1 MFKIIS
7 WDIGIK
13 NLSYCLSEYNLNNK
27 KLNIIEWNIID
38 IIKNYKCKYCKK
50 NINKHKVKNININIT
65 CDKCD
70 NYAKKSYCKY
80 NFCLNHIKNIKG
92 VKKKNNSNKIN
103 IFILKNLLIQSL
115 ELKKILFTDV
125 DIVLIENQPALMNP
139 TIKTISDTLYSW
151 FLIRNNYDKNN
162 DIKIILMNPTTK
174 LSINN
179 VEFDILKKKYNLNE
193 KKNRKLLSIHLCYFL
208 FTNNILLTDYLNTF
222 IKKDDVC
229 DCLLYII
236 RYINDNYDIDNILNL
251 FDPYY
256 TLDSSKYK
264 NY

>member
-13 NLSYCLSEYNLNNK
+13 NLSYCLSEFNLNSN

-50 NINKHKVKNININIT
+50 NINKHKVKNININIKSDK

-70 NYAKKSYCKY
+70 KCENYAKKSYCKY
-80 NFCLNHIKNIKG
+80 KFCLNHSNNIKNIK
-92 VKKKNNSNKIN
+92 KKSNSNKIN

-115 ELKKILFTDV
+115 ELNKNLFTNIN
-125 DIVLIENQPALMNP
+125 IVLIENQPALMNP
-139 TIKTISDTLYSW
+139 TIKSISDTLYTW
-151 FLIRNNYDKNN
+151 FLIRNNYDKSN
-162 DIKIILMNPTTK
+162 DIKIILMNPSTK

-179 VEFDILKKKYNLNE
+179 AEFDKLKIKYNLNE

-208 FTNNILLTDYLNTF
+208 FSKNILLTEYLNTF
-222 IKKDDVC
+222 IKKDDIC

-236 RYINDNYDIDNILNL
+236 RYINDNYKIDNIINL
-251 FDPYY
+251 FSPYY
-256 TLDSSKYK
+256 SLS
-264 NY
+264 

>member
-13 NLSYCLSEYNLNNK
+13 NLSYCLSEFNLNNN

-38 IIKNYKCKYCKK
+38 IIRNYKCKYCKK
-50 NINKHKVKNININIT
+50 NINNHKVKNINNNKIF
-65 CDKCD
+65 CYKCD
-70 NYAKKSYCKY
+70 NNAKKSYCKY
-80 NFCLNHIKNIKG
+80 NFCLNHITNIKG
-92 VKKKNNSNKIN
+92 IKKKNNSNKIN
-103 IFILKNLLIQSL
+103 IFILKNLLIKSL
-115 ELKKILFTDV
+115 ELNKKLFTNINV
-125 DIVLIENQPALMNP
+125 VLIENQPALMNP

-151 FLIRNNYDKNN
+151 FLIRNNYDLNN

-179 VEFDILKKKYNLNE
+179 IEFDILKKKYNLNE

-208 FTNNILLTDYLNTF
+208 FSNNILLTDYLNTF
-222 IKKDDVC
+222 IKKDDIC

-236 RYINDNYDIDNILNL
+236 RYINDNYNINNILNL

-256 TLDSSKYK
+256 TLTFR
-264 NY
+264 